1 MHQIQ
6 KDRLPSPSEQDIPTR
21 KPKQR
26 DHQFYQRYGVG
37 KQHMQPYDTNLKNI
51 QKIKHMDK
59 TVMIYKFCNKSRSGF
74 SCWSYIG
81 RRESHNGVQALSAAP
96 NCMVVSMTLIIV

>member
-1 MHQIQ
+1 
-6 KDRLPSPSEQDIPTR
+6 
-21 KPKQR
+21 
-26 DHQFYQRYGVG
+26 
-37 KQHMQPYDTNLKNI
+37 
-51 QKIKHMDK
+51 MDK

-96 NCMVVSMTLIIV
+96 NCMVVSITLIIV

>member
-6 KDRLPSPSEQDIPTR
+6 KDRLPSPFEQDIPTG

-26 DHQFYQRYGVG
+26 DHQFHQRYGVR
-37 KQHMQPYDTNLKNI
+37 KQNILILKIN
-51 QKIKHMDK
+51 KLKFKLDK
-59 TVMIYKFCNKSRSGF
+59 NVLIDKYCNTSRSGF